1 MAFVGFRFGMRP
13 VSRQASTTEAICAQ
27 LALMSRR
34 FLKQLPRARTGFSE
48 RQARV
53 AVACFLHRQ
62 NSQGQSIHAIFEQR
76 GRLRIGVNERR
87 HARPQSRTYAIFT
100 SLTISNLARL
110 QNGKFRHDRNL
121 LEGVRG
127 LATAHLPSLIPKAGP
142 DDLGSRA
149 RLTCHAKTPVRRPR
163 TRGRVVPRDR
173 YVHSRRRRA

>member
-100 SLTISNLARL
+100 SLTISNWPDYKMENSGTTEIYWRESVVW
-110 QNGKFRHDRNL
+110 QRHIYL
-121 LEGVRG
+121 
-127 LATAHLPSLIPKAGP
+127 H
-142 DDLGSRA
+142 
-149 RLTCHAKTPVRRPR
+149 
-163 TRGRVVPRDR
+163 
-173 YVHSRRRRA
+173 